1 MSSKSS
7 VSIPVGLSAQS
18 GEERSIAAVVLVADD
33 DLHFPVLNTSFYRII
48 ILHFQCEEI
57 L

>member
-33 DLHFPVLNTSFYRII
+33 DGGRRCGERVKGGRLSLVDHAGN
-48 ILHFQCEEI
+48 
-57 L
+57 